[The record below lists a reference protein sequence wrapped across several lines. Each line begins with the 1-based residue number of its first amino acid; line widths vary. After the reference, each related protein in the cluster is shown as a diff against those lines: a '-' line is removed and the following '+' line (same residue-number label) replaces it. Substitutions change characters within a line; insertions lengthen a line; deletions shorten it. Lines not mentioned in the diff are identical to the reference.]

1 MPSTWSY
8 FSCVALA
15 LSASTRAEAFTFT
28 FSTPSQCQN
37 IAVTWT
43 GGQPPFQ
50 LLIIPPS
57 GTIRTFSIP
66 SSAYQGNSGSFS
78 TPLLFGQNQ
87 RLMLS
92 MSDATGAAS
101 GGISDLLTVGPPQG
115 ASQCNTTDPGVDFFF
130 SLDGVLQQ
138 CQPYPFTQYGGAIQP
153 ITITAYVPLGNS
165 FVLNPPTGSSFSWIA
180 NLPAGTSV
188 AFSMIDSQGRNGG
201 TSPIEVVGLTNN
213 NSCLATTVV
222 TSSRS
227 GVTSSRTTSTSQTS
241 KSNSGQDNNGT
252 SQGGSKIGIIIGAAV
267 GGFALVGIAAF
278 LFFCFSRNRRAKPG
292 YRPNQKVD
300 FTYDP
305 VRPPSPDP
313 FILPAGYTS
322 AALAPQVSQHHNSAP
337 VSPFLSTTTS
347 QHASTAIPLAPQFG
361 RANSPPQFDSSNA
374 PLQFHDPN
382 APQRFGT
389 PNASQQ
395 QFSPNAP
402 QQFGTPNTHQQ
413 YGAPN
418 VPQQYGAFNTPQQY
432 GAAISMPSHH
442 NASNTL
448 GLNPNTHQRLGS
460 HNPQQFGGTNTNPQF
475 AGFQD
480 PAQYGAPSTASTYPP
495 QAPQDGRPTSSFSTY
510 SSVYGGMADHTEDTT
525 VRSESQATSSS
536 TGKTGKTH
544 QPRVILHT
552 DIEETME
559 PEELPP
565 QYSESRAPIPG
576 LSASNDA
583 GLSAAPATSR
593 IVVTGKGRNV

>member
-37 IAVTWT
+37 IAVAWT
-43 GGQPPFQ
+43 GGRPPFQ
-50 LLIIPPS
+50 LLIIPPG
-57 GTIRTFSIP
+57 GTLRTFNIP

-78 TPLLFGQNQ
+78 TPLLFSQNQ

-92 MSDATGAAS
+92 MSDATGVTA

-115 ASQCNTTDPGVDFFF
+115 ASQCNTTDPGADFFF
-130 SLDGVLQQ
+130 SLDSDLQQ
-138 CQPYPFTQYGGAIQP
+138 CQPYAFTQYDGAIQP
-153 ITITAYVPLGNS
+153 IAITAFVPLGNS

-180 NLPAGTSV
+180 NLTAGISV

-201 TSPIEVVGLTNN
+201 TSPIKVVGLTTN
-213 NSCLATTVV
+213 NSCLTTTVV
-222 TSSRS
+222 ASS
-227 GVTSSRTTSTSQTS
+227 GTTSTSRSSQTS
-241 KSNSGQDNNGT
+241 KSNSGQTNNGT
-252 SQGGSKIGIIIGAAV
+252 SHGGSKIGIIIGAAV
-267 GGFALVGIAAF
+267 GVVALVGIAAF
-278 LFFCFSRNRRAKPG
+278 LFCFSKNRRAKSG
-292 YRPNQKVD
+292 YRPNQRVD

-322 AALAPQVSQHHNSAP
+322 AALAPQLSVHNSAP
-337 VSPFLSTTTS
+337 VSPFLSTTPA
-347 QHASTAIPLAPQFG
+347 QHASTAIPLVSQFG
-361 RANSPPQFDSSNA
+361 RANSPPQFNNSNA
-374 PLQFHDPN
+374 PPQFHDPN

-402 QQFGTPNTHQQ
+402 QQFG
-413 YGAPN
+413 APN
-418 VPQQYGAFNTPQQY
+418 VPQQYGGSITPQQY

-442 NASNTL
+442 NASDAP
-448 GLNPNTHQRLGS
+448 GLNPNTHQRLGT
-460 HNPQQFGGTNTNPQF
+460 HNPNQFGVTNTNPQF
-475 AGFQD
+475 AGVQD
-480 PAQYGAPSTASTYPP
+480 PARHGAPSTASTHPP
-495 QAPQDGRPTSSFSTY
+495 QASQDGRPTSSFSVY
-510 SSVYGGMADHTEDTT
+510 SSVYGGMADHTENTT

-536 TGKTGKTH
+536 H

-552 DIEETME
+552 DIEETMDL
-559 PEELPP
+559 PVELPP
-565 QYSESRAPIPG
+565 QYSESRVPIPG
-576 LSASNDA
+576 LSVSNDA
-583 GLSAAPATSR
+583 GSSAASATSR
-593 IVVTGKGRNV
+593 NVVTEKGRKV